1 MHKAVGTRCNL
12 ETGVNPKRPESEQEG
27 KQTRVL
33 LPLHMVEKNKPEEQR
48 REQRS
53 GKISAVTNLK

>member
-1 MHKAVGTRCNL
+1 MHKAVGTRRNL

-48 REQRS
+48 
-53 GKISAVTNLK
+53 